1 MGSLAAVRSTYDRP
15 ESPAISP
22 RPIHRYSRTMTNY
35 LSAARASLLL
45 GTLFAIAAC
54 ATSSSTTSSSGAG
67 GSTTTRV
74 VPGSSAQLVFDPS
87 LDVHLSEMTKTATG
101 LYYKDF
107 AVGTGPSAQ
116 FGDLVRVRYD
126 VHLTNGKRIEGSDP
140 DKPPYEFRIGA
151 HQVIVGWDE
160 GITGMRTGGR
170 RQLIIPPSLGYG
182 GRRQGEIP
190 AGSVMVVNLQL
201 VQIVR

>member
-1 MGSLAAVRSTYDRP
+1 MTHLLRSARGSIRLVTAV
-15 ESPAISP
+15 
-22 RPIHRYSRTMTNY
+22 
-35 LSAARASLLL
+35 
-45 GTLFAIAAC
+45 AIAAC
-54 ATSSSTTSSSGAG
+54 ATGGGATSGGTTASQPA
-67 GSTTTRV
+67 V
-74 VPGSSAQLVFDPS
+74 VPGSAAILEFDPS
-87 LDVHLSEMTKTATG
+87 LDVHLNEMVKTPTG

-116 FGDLVRVRYD
+116 YGDLVRVRYD

-140 DKPPYEFRIGA
+140 DQPPYEFRIGA

-160 GITGMRTGGR
+160 GITGMKTGGR
-170 RQLIIPPSLGYG
+170 RQLVIPPSLGYG

-201 VQIVR
+201 MQIVR